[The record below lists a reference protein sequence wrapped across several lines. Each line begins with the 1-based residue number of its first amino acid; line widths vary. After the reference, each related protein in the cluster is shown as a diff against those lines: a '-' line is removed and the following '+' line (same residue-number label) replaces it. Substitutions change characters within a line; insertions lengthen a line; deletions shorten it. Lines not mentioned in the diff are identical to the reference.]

1 MDTNSF
7 PDNDKATANSRG
19 RHITWITII
28 IVLAVVIIALIVSLF
43 VFRTSRLEANGTKV
57 PNIESRE
64 TEGIENKNTDYIDN
78 EKDIYVEIIDE
89 YWDDDIPLDTLR
101 DKDGVYLVVPEGP
114 EYPGGSSALFEF
126 IKKTMVYPAAAV
138 KDSIQGRVIVQFIVE
153 EDGSIT
159 NPVVVKSSGLNRNQ
173 ANSNIFSQL
182 DAEAIR
188 IISAMPK
195 WNPGK
200 VEGKPC
206 RVRYNLPINF
216 RIEYAQIR
224 PAELKPGTLISGRV
238 LDAATNEPLGPYASI
253 IETVDNDTAAYYYTL
268 TDKDGFFSY
277 PLVGTGHVIKVD
289 FTGYKSVKLPLDKNY
304 FEIKL
309 EKAPPGYKKDGVLYQ
324 FGVFHMGDA
333 KSFDEEMK
341 QMIGPNIRV
350 VKPEELIDDGEG
362 ILIEEIE

>member
-1 MDTNSF
+1 
-7 PDNDKATANSRG
+7 
-19 RHITWITII
+19 
-28 IVLAVVIIALIVSLF
+28 
-43 VFRTSRLEANGTKV
+43 
-57 PNIESRE
+57 
-64 TEGIENKNTDYIDN
+64 
-78 EKDIYVEIIDE
+78 
-89 YWDDDIPLDTLR
+89 
-101 DKDGVYLVVPEGP
+101 
-114 EYPGGSSALFEF
+114 
-126 IKKTMVYPAAAV
+126 
-138 KDSIQGRVIVQFIVE
+138 
-153 EDGSIT
+153 
-159 NPVVVKSSGLNRNQ
+159 
-173 ANSNIFSQL
+173 
-182 DAEAIR
+182 
-188 IISAMPK
+188 
-195 WNPGK
+195 
-200 VEGKPC
+200 
-206 RVRYNLPINF
+206 
-216 RIEYAQIR
+216 
-224 PAELKPGTLISGRV
+224 ELKPGAVISGRV

-362 ILIEEIE
+362 IFIEEIE